1 MRRWRWLAALLVVLS
16 PPVAGTAIPIIDPCP
31 VDAPWLI
38 TQADEGHHAHSGHA
52 DAGHAD
58 PSEAKDPHSQHTS
71 CHCIGACAGAA
82 TVGLGP
88 DTGLV
93 LAETPAMSVGVRAA
107 PAAPD
112 RIARPR
118 FLLPPSH
125 APPVV

>member
-1 MRRWRWLAALLVVLS
+1 MIGRLRRWRWLASLLVVLS
-16 PPVAGTAIPIIDPCP
+16 PPVAGAVIPIIDPCP
-31 VDAPWLI
+31 IDTPWLI
-38 TQADEGHHAHSGHA
+38 VQDDAGHHAH
-52 DAGHAD
+52 AGHGD
-58 PSEAKDPHSQHTS
+58 SSEADSPHSQHAS

-88 DTGLV
+88 DTGVV
-93 LAETPAMSVGVRAA
+93 LAETPTTSVAVRGA
-107 PAAPD
+107 PAAPG